1 MADRLP
7 FRCVTVRMTRTD
19 DPEMSPAGNVRAA
32 DEQHRRF
39 ETSPTRSVST
49 GQLLPGRTVS
59 QITHQGVAAYE

>member
-1 MADRLP
+1 MADRLL
-7 FRCVTVRMTRTD
+7 FRDVTVGMTRTD

-49 GQLLPGRTVS
+49 GQHSGRIVS
-59 QITHQGVAAYE
+59 QVPHQGVAAYE